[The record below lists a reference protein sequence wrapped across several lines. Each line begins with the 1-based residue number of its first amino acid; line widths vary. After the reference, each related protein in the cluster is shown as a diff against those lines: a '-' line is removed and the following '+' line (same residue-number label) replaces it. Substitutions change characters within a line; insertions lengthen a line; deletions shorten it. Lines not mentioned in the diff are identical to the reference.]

1 MGQLV
6 ARSVRYAK
14 PQAQPRLTAR
24 CLRFTRKER
33 TFSCRAVLPLKP
45 LKPRDLFVLLPLLL
59 FAVGLFLARCASG
72 PTLQATD
79 FWRDAEHDAVVALEP
94 ALNLPDQASTT
105 SFEFEG
111 VVVDHTAYSGTAAL
125 RQAGAEYSLTLLQA
139 NGRVVS
145 MHYRIGGGRKIPL
158 NYSEIGHIVLWDRP
172 IGTAGAARARS
183 LLITRVK
190 RDPKKGK
197 QLSIV
202 AALDVSAGLPRDRL
216 PRALA
221 AISPTDVLVYQT
233 AHRQADDC
241 YLSVL
246 HQQFLIIADG
256 GVDVQRPRARKFAPG
271 ARVKVGD
278 PSLWWDV
285 LLLDNRRTAASNCQ
299 DEPALWAWA
308 AVALAETGTAEAGS
322 VEVHPSAPPPEAKAV
337 ALPGVPTPTTPSK
350 PTKEQKKAHSE
361 K

>member
-1 MGQLV
+1 MKV
-6 ARSVRYAK
+6 IR
-14 PQAQPRLTAR
+14 
-24 CLRFTRKER
+24 
-33 TFSCRAVLPLKP
+33 RALLLKA
-45 LKPRDLFVLLPLLL
+45 LKQRDLLVFFALLL
-59 FAVGLFLARCASG
+59 ASLGLLLARCSSG
-72 PTLQATD
+72 PALQATD

-94 ALNLPDQASTT
+94 ALNLPDQASNTT
-105 SFEFEG
+105 FEFEG
-111 VVVDHTAYSGTAAL
+111 VVVDHTTYSGTGGL
-125 RQAGAEYSLTLLQA
+125 RQAGAEYSLTLLQP

-145 MHYRIGGGRKIPL
+145 MHYRIGAGRKIPL
-158 NYSEIGHIVLWDRP
+158 NYGEIGHIVLWDRP
-172 IGTAGAARARS
+172 LQAGGVARARS
-183 LLITRVK
+183 LLIARVK
-190 RDPKKGK
+190 RDSKKGK

-202 AALDVSAGLPRDRL
+202 AALDVSGGLPRDRL

-221 AISPTDVLVYQT
+221 AIAPSDVLVYQT

-256 GVDVQRPRARKFAPG
+256 GADVQRPRARKFSPG

-299 DEPALWAWA
+299 EEPSLWAWA
-308 AVALAETGTAEAGS
+308 AVALAETGTAETGS
-322 VEVHPSAPPPEAKAV
+322 VEVHPAALANEARPV
-337 ALPGVPTPTTPSK
+337 SLPQVPTPTTPVR
-350 PTKEQKKAHSE
+350 PGKEPKKAHGE